1 MSTFRQTTDHF
12 PDRNKGFVLYGICS
26 LFFFILRLY
35 GIHGDVIVMQRQY
48 ININMIFPSLI
59 DGLARTVSIKRG
71 KNCRNDSGREAAEAL
86 AKSARKNELMLS
98 TSGIVKSNKSS
109 NFASVCSKRG
119 QKGIN
124 QDCAIVWEVRTI
136 QLN

>member
-1 MSTFRQTTDHF
+1 MSTFRHITDHL
-12 PDRNKGFVLYGICS
+12 PNHSKGFVLHGICS
-26 LFFFILRLY
+26 LFFCILCLY
-35 GIHGDVIVMQRQY
+35 GIYGDAIVMQRQN

-59 DGLARTVSIKRG
+59 DGLAKTVSIKRG
-71 KNCRNDSGREAAEAL
+71 KSCRNDTGREAAEAL
-86 AKSARKNELMLS
+86 AKDAKKNELMLS
-98 TSGIVKSNKSS
+98 SSGIIKSNKSR

-124 QDCAIVWEVRTI
+124 QDCAVVWEVRTI